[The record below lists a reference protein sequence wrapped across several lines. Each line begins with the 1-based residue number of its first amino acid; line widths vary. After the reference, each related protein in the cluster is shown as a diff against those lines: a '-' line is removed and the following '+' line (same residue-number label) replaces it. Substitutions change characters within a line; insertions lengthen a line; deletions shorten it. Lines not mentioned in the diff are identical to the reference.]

1 MQTNQIIATAEAVNS
16 GALYETSLTTD
27 EHHYLTDEPESHGGK
42 NLAPSPIDYLCASL
56 ASCKVITL
64 RMYANR
70 KGWNVSLIKAKVKLL
85 KVVGGVE
92 HTFSCELEIQGHATE
107 QQRVRMLDNSQICRV
122 QKVLSRSAEITTI
135 LTEVER

>member
-1 MQTNQIIATAEAVNS
+1 MQTNQIIATAEAENS
-16 GALYETSLTTD
+16 EAIYETGSSS
-27 EHHYLTDEPESHGGK
+27 EKHHYLKDEPEFHSGK
-42 NLAPSPIDYLCASL
+42 NLAPLPVDYLCASP

-70 KGWNVSLIKAKVKLL
+70 KGWNVSLFKVKAKLL

-92 HTFSCELEIQGHATE
+92 HTFSCEPEIQGHATE
-107 QQRVRMLDNSQICRV
+107 QQKVRMLDISQICRV
-122 QKVLSRSAEITTI
+122 QKLLSRSAEITTI